1 MTATLVLEG
10 TAIWYLIGLAER
22 MKFTL
27 DQLVRAVFQ
36 DYDGTSEAFFAVGTC
51 NQSWLNSR

>member
-1 MTATLVLEG
+1 MTAIIVLEG
-10 TAIWYLIGLAER
+10 TAIWYLIGLAVR
-22 MKFTL
+22 RKFTL

-36 DYDGTSEAFFAVGTC
+36 DYDGTSEASFAVSTC